1 MEALKVISKDEASGV
16 RCPGIPEG
24 ITAQDDKELSLDIR
38 FPPKDLIIDENVR
51 LKARVR
57 ELEARVRELEGDL
70 QVVFLNTVDTFE
82 AVATSLKDQ
91 AVLRGRDLA
100 EFMEPAREAA
110 KEGDTI
116 RVLAY
121 ARQGVSKLRKALQD
135 SPVPAIKAIAAPEKP
150 RLIAVSKIEL
160 RAVEIKERIEESGLK
175 TFSSRDARQY
185 IAGVEGEEPSR
196 RDTIRALKQTVKM
209 LPQYALEI
217 VGGISRLICRDTRP
231 PGERAVYDE
240 AEKKDRNQW
249 QRQGLTVALPWLDP
263 QGLRANVGRA

>member
-1 MEALKVISKDEASGV
+1 MIRDEASG
-16 RCPGIPEG
+16 CLPGLPEG
-24 ITAQDDKELSLDIR
+24 ITALKGKGHSKNIR
-38 FPPKDLIIDENVR
+38 FPLEAENAR
-51 LKARVR
+51 LKARI
-57 ELEARVRELEGDL
+57 AELEGDL
-70 QVVFLNTVDTFE
+70 QTVFINVAETFE
-82 AVATSLKDQ
+82 AVATTLKDQ
-91 AVLRGRDLA
+91 AILRGRELS
-100 EFMEPAREAA
+100 EFMEPARQAA
-110 KEGDTI
+110 KDGDSI

-240 AEKKDRNQW
+240 AEKKDCNQW

>member
-1 MEALKVISKDEASGV
+1 MEALKVISKDEPPVGLPS
-16 RCPGIPEG
+16 IPEV
-24 ITAQDDKELSLDIR
+24 ITAQDDKERSLDIR
-38 FPPKDLIIDENVR
+38 FPPNDLIIDENAR
-51 LKARVR
+51 LKARVKA
-57 ELEARVRELEGDL
+57 LENRVQELEGDL
-70 QVVFLNTVDTFE
+70 QIVFLNSIETLE
-82 AVATSLKDQ
+82 AVATTLKDQ

-100 EFMEPAREAA
+100 AFMEPAREAA

-150 RLIAVSKIEL
+150 RLVAVSKIEL
-160 RAVEIKERIEESGLK
+160 RAVEIKEKIEESGVK

-209 LPQYALEI
+209 LPQYAFEV

-240 AEKKDRNQW
+240 AEKLERNQW

-263 QGLRANVGRA
+263 QALRANVGGA

>member
-1 MEALKVISKDEASGV
+1 MISKDEASGV

-24 ITAQDDKELSLDIR
+24 ITALRDRGHSKDIMV
-38 FPPKDLIIDENVR
+38 PPKDPVAENTR
-51 LKARVR
+51 LKARVA
-57 ELEARVRELEGDL
+57 ELEEEL
-70 QVVFLNTVDTFE
+70 QTVFINVAETFE
-82 AVATSLKDQ
+82 AVATTLKDQ
-91 AVLRGRDLA
+91 AILRGRELS

-110 KEGDTI
+110 KAGDSI
-116 RVLAY
+116 RLLAY

-135 SPVPAIKAIAAPEKP
+135 SPVPAIKAIVAPEKP
-150 RLIAVSKIEL
+150 RIVSVSKIAL
-160 RAVEIKERIEESGLK
+160 RALQVKERIEESGVK

-209 LPQYALEI
+209 LPQYALEV
-217 VGGISRLICRDTRP
+217 VGGISRLICRDSRP

>member
-1 MEALKVISKDEASGV
+1 MISRDEASGG
-16 RCPGIPEG
+16 CPGIPEG
-24 ITAQDDKELSLDIR
+24 ITALRDRGLFKDIIV
-38 FPPKDLIIDENVR
+38 PPKDIVAENAR
-51 LKARVR
+51 LKARVQ
-57 ELEARVRELEGDL
+57 ELEEEL
-70 QVVFLNTVDTFE
+70 QTVFINVTETFE
-82 AVATSLKDQ
+82 AVATTLKDQ

-100 EFMEPAREAA
+100 EFMEPARQAA
-110 KEGDTI
+110 KEGDSI

-121 ARQGVSKLRKALQD
+121 TRQCISKLRKALQD

-160 RAVEIKERIEESGLK
+160 RAVEIKERIEESGVK

-209 LPQYALEI
+209 LPQYALEV
-217 VGGISRLICRDTRP
+217 VGGISRLICRDSRP

-240 AEKKDRNQW
+240 AEKRERNQW
-249 QRQGLTVALPWLDP
+249 QRHGMNIALPWLNP
-263 QGLRANVGRA
+263 EALRANSGGA

>member
-1 MEALKVISKDEASGV
+1 MISKDEASGV

-57 ELEARVRELEGDL
+57 ELEVRVQELERDL
-70 QVVFLNTVDTFE
+70 QTVFINVTETFE
-82 AVATSLKDQ
+82 AVAITLKDQ
-91 AVLRGRDLA
+91 AILRGKDMA
-100 EFMEPAREAA
+100 AFMEPAREAA
-110 KEGDTI
+110 KEGDSI

-121 ARQGVSKLRKALQD
+121 ARQGISKLRKALQD
-135 SPVPAIKAIAAPEKP
+135 SPVPAIKVIAAPEKP

-160 RAVEIKERIEESGLK
+160 RAVEIKERIEESGVK

-185 IAGVEGEEPSR
+185 LSGVEGEEPSR
-196 RDTIRALKQTVKM
+196 RDTIRALKQTIKM
-209 LPQYALEI
+209 LPQYALEV
-217 VGGISRLICRDTRP
+217 VGGISRLICRDSRP

-249 QRQGLTVALPWLDP
+249 QRHGMNIALPWLDP
-263 QGLRANVGRA
+263 EALRTNSGGA